1 MATKATVSFANMK
14 LKTNSNVKT
23 VIFANQEIE
32 VKQYLPV
39 DDKLKLISN
48 VLNNSAD
55 DNNFANP
62 VKVDLFGTLEILYMY
77 TNINFTDNQKKDPAK
92 LFDICLSSGLVKVVI
107 DAIPADEYAD
117 LISWIDG
124 CIDGFYQYKHSALGI
139 MEAIAMDYSSLNF
152 DASDIQNKIA
162 DPGNLTLLKDI
173 LTKLG

>member
-1 MATKATVSFANMK
+1 MATTKPTFAKMK
-14 LKTNSNVKT
+14 LAKNNEVKT
-23 VIFANQEIE
+23 ITFANQEIE

-39 DDKLKLISN
+39 EDKLTLIAN

-55 DNNFANP
+55 ENNFANP

-77 TNINFTDNQKKDPAK
+77 TNISFTDKQKENPAD
-92 LFDICLSSGLVKVVI
+92 LFDICLSSGLAQAVI
-107 DAIPADEYAD
+107 NAIPADEYAD

-139 MEAIAMDYSSLNF
+139 MEAIAMDYSSLSF

-162 DPGNLTLLKDI
+162 DPDNLTLLKDI

>member
-1 MATKATVSFANMK
+1 MATTKPTFAKMK
-14 LKTNSNVKT
+14 LAKNNEVKT
-23 VIFANQEIE
+23 ITFANQEIE
-32 VKQYLPV
+32 VKQYLPGE
-39 DDKLKLISN
+39 DKLKLIAN

-55 DNNFANP
+55 ENNFANP

-77 TNINFTDNQKKDPAK
+77 TNISFTDKQKENPAD
-92 LFDICLSSGLVKVVI
+92 LFDICLSSGLAQAVI
-107 DAIPADEYAD
+107 NAIPADEYTD

-139 MEAIAMDYSSLNF
+139 MEAIAMDYSSLSF

>member
-1 MATKATVSFANMK
+1 MATTKPTFAKMK
-14 LKTNSNVKT
+14 LAKNNEVKT
-23 VIFANQEIE
+23 ITFANQEIE

-39 DDKLKLISN
+39 EDKLKLISN

-77 TNINFTDNQKKDPAK
+77 TNISFTDKQKENPAD
-92 LFDICLSSGLVKVVI
+92 LFDICLSSGLAQAVI
-107 DAIPADEYAD
+107 NAIPADEYAD

-139 MEAIAMDYSSLNF
+139 MEAIAMDYSSLSF

-162 DPGNLTLLKDI
+162 DPDNLTLLKDI